1 MPVPALATFDRL
13 FGRFRRRVHT
23 RRALRATLTGLAIG
37 SACGAAIAFALWMFG
52 AAPPLPL
59 AGGALALTGGIAGAL
74 RARRARWSDVD
85 VALFLDARLASPET
99 ITSAV
104 TLTGDDSARAE
115 NLRARAEN
123 LLRDADPERLRPR
136 LLEPVHGVSVAGALL
151 CGLFTVLPSPRV
163 ATAEPPKAK
172 GTELVRKESVP
183 GLERIEA
190 LERAEGLS
198 DADAERL
205 KKHARDAQQLRKDL
219 ASGLPKREALAR
231 VGRLRDDIAAER
243 ERFGDARER
252 PGLEAAVNA
261 LSAEEGTRRAG
272 KALEEGDV
280 VGFDEEMQ
288 RLANQAEADAR
299 ARAREALEQAQ
310 KAARAKRSQSLA
322 DMLERQRKLFDE
334 REAADKALREL
345 AKLVDKELDQ
355 KQREA
360 LKQFEQQGDP
370 AAAEALAE
378 ALSDVLSELDEAERK
393 QLLER
398 LAKGLAE
405 SGEPGRPDPEQL
417 SELGRRLSS
426 AKGREELREALR
438 QLARHPSLD
447 AGRERALRDAER
459 GGAEAER
466 SLVPTPMPGI
476 GPANPGGSTADSK
489 PGAQGQPGGPGRG
502 GAHAD
507 HQPKSTRPDPRLEAD
522 ELRSKADTRL
532 LPGAPLG
539 TRALGRAPA
548 RAGETADQVGTGKLG
563 SVGAEEVSAVENSDV
578 PEEYREHV
586 GRYFQ
591 P

>member
-1 MPVPALATFDRL
+1 MPVPVLATFDGL
-13 FGRFRRRVHT
+13 FGRFRRRVHLC
-23 RRALRATLTGLAIG
+23 RALRTTLTGLAIG
-37 SACGAAIAFALWMFG
+37 SGCGAAVAFGLWMSG

-59 AGGALALTGGIAGAL
+59 AASALALMGAIAGAL

-104 TLTGDDSARAE
+104 TLTGEETDRAE
-115 NLRARAEN
+115 NLRARAET
-123 LLRDADPERLRPR
+123 LLRGADPRRLRPR
-136 LLEPVHGVSVAGALL
+136 LLEPVHGVSIAGALL
-151 CGLFTVLPSPRV
+151 IGSFMVLPSPRA
-163 ATAEPPKAK
+163 ATAEPPRAK

-190 LERAEGLS
+190 LERTEGLS

-205 KKHARDAQQLRKDL
+205 KKLARDAQQLRKDL

-261 LSAEEGTRRAG
+261 LSAEERTRRASR
-272 KALEEGDV
+272 ALEEGDV

-310 KAARAKRSQSLA
+310 KAARAKQSPGLA
-322 DMLERQRKLFDE
+322 DMLERQRKLFNE
-334 REAADKALREL
+334 REAAGKALREL
-345 AKLVDKELDQ
+345 AELLEKELDQ

-393 QLLER
+393 RLLER

-405 SGEPGRPDPEQL
+405 GGEPGRPDPEQL
-417 SELGRRLSS
+417 SELGRRLSG
-426 AKGREELREALR
+426 AMGRKELREALR
-438 QLARHPSLD
+438 QLARQPSLD
-447 AGRERALRDAER
+447 AGRERALGDAER

-466 SLVPTPMPGI
+466 SLVPTPIPGA
-476 GPANPGGSTADSK
+476 GRAEPGGSPSDSR
-489 PGAQGQPGGPGRG
+489 PGSQGQPGGPGRG
-502 GAHAD
+502 GGHVD
-507 HQPKSTRPDPRLEAD
+507 HQPKSTAPEPRLEAG

-563 SVGAEEVSAVENSDV
+563 SVGAQEVSAVENSDV